1 MKILFCG
8 TMVPEETE
16 YKVKDISA
24 AGNRFQNNMIRN
36 LERAGYR
43 VVSCS
48 FLGMRIPADIK
59 RHLKGNYIFRDNGL
73 LKGIWEYHR
82 LLKRTMSDT
91 DIVMC
96 YNIAYAWL
104 MLPLMTKKRG
114 KRSIVIVADYSESI
128 CYRSIPGKLYA
139 RFQLW
144 SMRRFDTV
152 IGLSEN
158 IKDKLRKKQKF
169 VLMEGGID
177 EKLYGAFAF
186 RPHKE
191 GEPRTFMY
199 SGLLNHVTGINLLLE
214 AVKSMERRDIRLLI
228 SGKGELE
235 KEVIEAAGEDDRIC
249 YLGHLPYEEYIK
261 RLQEA
266 DVLVNPRD
274 MRLPENQNNFPSKVM
289 DYLAA
294 GKVIIS
300 TRFAGWERF
309 EENIIFCESSVDS
322 LRKCIEDVIDNP
334 VNEAEVFQVN
344 RKKAVQ
350 FEWNTQLKKISE
362 QE

>member
-59 RHLKGNYIFRDNGL
+59 RHLKGNYIFKDNGL

-104 MLPLMTKKRG
+104 MLPFMAKKQG

-128 CYRSIPGKLYA
+128 SYRSISGKLYA
-139 RFQLW
+139 RFQMW

-177 EKLYGAFAF
+177 SELYDAFVY
-186 RPHKE
+186 RLHKE

-214 AVKSMERRDIRLLI
+214 AMRGIERQDIRLLI

-235 KEVIEAAGEDDRIC
+235 KEVIKAAGEDDRIC

-300 TRFAGWERF
+300 TRFVGWERF
-309 EENIIFCESSVDS
+309 KENIIFCESSVEGIKER
-322 LRKCIEDVIDNP
+322 LEDVQKHLRN
-334 VNEAEVFQVN
+334 AEEVYGKN
-344 RKKAVQ
+344 RKKAAEFV
-350 FEWNTQLKKISE
+350 WKKQIE
-362 QE
+362 KIF